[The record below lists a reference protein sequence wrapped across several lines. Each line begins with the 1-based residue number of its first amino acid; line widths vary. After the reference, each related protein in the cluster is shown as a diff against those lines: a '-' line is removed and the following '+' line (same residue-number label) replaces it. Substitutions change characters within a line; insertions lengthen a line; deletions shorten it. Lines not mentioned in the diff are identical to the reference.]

1 MFSFFNS
8 ITIKTKRVSIKLIK
22 FFKEV
27 WYANEVIF
35 MARTG
40 PKLPQKILV
49 YSAVV
54 YAIVF
59 LIMLG
64 LSLFFSIPFSIGNG
78 WILGAI
84 IASLNYGSILLQA
97 SRLQARI
104 QANITTPYY
113 GQGYA
118 FARLALSAAG
128 MLLAVFIKLNDVVVF
143 NLFSVFAAY
152 LIISLVI
159 YVTGAQVKA
168 TKVSV

>member
-1 MFSFFNS
+1 
-8 ITIKTKRVSIKLIK
+8 
-22 FFKEV
+22 
-27 WYANEVIF
+27 

-128 MLLAVFIKLNDVVVF
+128 MLLAVFIKLNDVEVF

>member
-1 MFSFFNS
+1 
-8 ITIKTKRVSIKLIK
+8 
-22 FFKEV
+22 
-27 WYANEVIF
+27 
-35 MARTG
+35 MALTAR
-40 PKLPQKILV
+40 KLPQKILV
-49 YSAVV
+49 YSALV
-54 YAIVF
+54 YAITF
-59 LIMLG
+59 LIMLV

-78 WILGAI
+78 WVLGAI

-118 FARLALSAAG
+118 FARLALSASG
-128 MLLAVFIKLNDVVVF
+128 MLLAVFIKLNDMEVF

-159 YVTGAQVKA
+159 YVTGAHVKTA
-168 TKVSV
+168 RVNG